1 MSQLIKG
8 ELVILDIWDGA
19 AYKPVGGLTS
29 NTLSVEVN
37 IMEAQIKDNPGIILR
52 QAGSSSSTVAY
63 EANYIKTDSTKTD
76 FDAMLGFV
84 NTISGTTQTWRMSS
98 DQTTPVYYYG
108 TGIFSS
114 LELTSAAG
122 DEFATYS
129 GELQNT
135 GLIVTVDPNA

>member
-8 ELVILDIWDGA
+8 ELVILDIWDGS

-29 NTLSVEVN
+29 NTLSVTRN
-37 IMEAQIKDNPGIILR
+37 IIEAQIKDNPGIVLR
-52 QAGSSSSTVAY
+52 QAGASSSEISFDAT
-63 EANYIKTDSTKTD
+63 YIKTDSAKTD

-84 NTISGTTQTWRMSS
+84 NTVSGTTQTWRMSS

-108 TGIFSS
+108 TGIFAS
-114 LELTSAAG
+114 LELTSASG

-129 GELQNT
+129 GTIQNT
-135 GLIVTVDPNA
+135 GLVVTVDPNA